1 MPNISVSSC
10 LQDAR
15 WSRCFCIFSTSSGD
29 FGLSTHTYLPFCFIN
44 IFYPKDK
51 RTTNITEVM
60 ISTSDV
66 SCCKIWIAGLYQTTR
81 LSQVSTLAVC
91 HFLADPLAH
100 LAFFY
105 SVQHLTLVWSQKKNP
120 NSLRRGMSLGMGNC
134 WQLESRFLADCL
146 QLHIPRLKIL
156 GLLLLFV
163 PWLPHQTIL
172 L

>member
-1 MPNISVSSC
+1 MPNILVSSC

-15 WSRCFCIFSTSSGD
+15 WFRCFCIFSTSSGD
-29 FGLSTHTYLPFCFIN
+29 LGLSTHTYLPFSFIN
-44 IFYPKDK
+44 IFYPKDN

-66 SCCKIWIAGLYQTTR
+66 SCCKIWEVGLYQTTR

-91 HFLADPLAH
+91 HLLTDPLAH

-105 SVQHLTLVWSQKKNP
+105 RAQHLARVWLQKENP
-120 NSLRRGMSLGMGNC
+120 NSLRWGMSLGMGNC
-134 WQLESRFLADCL
+134 WQLNKRFLADCL
-146 QLHIPRLKIL
+146 QLHIPHLKIL

-163 PWLPHQTIL
+163 SWLPHQTIL

>member
-1 MPNISVSSC
+1 MFTNCWFFVQFTI
-10 LQDAR
+10 
-15 WSRCFCIFSTSSGD
+15 
-29 FGLSTHTYLPFCFIN
+29 HFI
-44 IFYPKDK
+44 YPKDK

-66 SCCKIWIAGLYQTTR
+66 SCCKICAAGLSQTTR

-105 SVQHLTLVWSQKKNP
+105 SELHFPLIWSQKENP
-120 NSLRRGMSLGMGNC
+120 NNLRWGMSLGMGNC
-134 WQLESRFLADCL
+134 RQLNKRFLADCL

-163 PWLPHQTIL
+163 SWLPHQTIL